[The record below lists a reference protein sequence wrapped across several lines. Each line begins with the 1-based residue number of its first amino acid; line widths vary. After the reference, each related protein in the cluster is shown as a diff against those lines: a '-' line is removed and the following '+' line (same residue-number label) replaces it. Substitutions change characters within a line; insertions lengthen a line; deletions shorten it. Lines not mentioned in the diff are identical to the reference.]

1 MSTTHHTHPGPQQQI
16 RVLGLCGS
24 LRAAS
29 INAALL
35 HAAVRLAPPK
45 VSLELFDH
53 LGRLPLFNPDL
64 EIAPPTPVQQLRQ
77 AVAQADALLIASPE
91 YAHGVTG
98 TIKNALDWL
107 VSFEPFVHKP
117 VAVWNASPRA
127 HHADDALR
135 ETLKTMSADIIE
147 PASVSLPLLGA
158 HLDEQGM
165 VDSPVVSGAVRQALS
180 LLHEGVTG
188 AGGRTAFAQV

>member
-1 MSTTHHTHPGPQQQI
+1 MSTPNTPRPASIVRT
-16 RVLGLCGS
+16 LGLCGS

-35 HAAVRLAPPK
+35 RAAVRL
-45 VSLELFDH
+45 SLPTVTVELFDH

-64 EIAPPTPVQQLRQ
+64 EIEPPAPVLQLRQ

-147 PASVSLPLLGA
+147 PASVSLSLLGA

-165 VDSPVVSGAVRQALS
+165 LDSPAVSSAIRQALG

-188 AGGRTAFAQV
+188 GGDRPAFSQV